1 MSRGSDTKSTK
12 NSPGNGVGIQRRD
25 LLLSG
30 RLLLAALALMSGARG
45 NPLGTG
51 LSARNGHDTG
61 TNEVTR

>member
-12 NSPGNGVGIQRRD
+12 NSLGNSVGIQQRD

-45 NPLGTG
+45 RPVGDWPE
-51 LSARNGHDTG
+51 RP
-61 TNEVTR
+61 